1 MPTVSS
7 YSFLSVYSCV
17 VSSSLCIANLND
29 RLFHSRPSLPICP
42 LLTCISQSAQSLSS
56 RTVSFYS
63 FRSLQLDHIANLEDR
78 KSLLPRNHFPLD
90 IVGIK
95 AIITQALKQGQQYF
109 SMPTVSS
116 SSSYTGPSQP
126 IWVVSSPAL
135 LLLLFLR

>member
-17 VSSSLCIANLND
+17 VSSSPSIANLHLPVGSIPFLQNGMF
-29 RLFHSRPSLPICP
+29 LLLSLP
-42 LLTCISQSAQSLSS
+42 S
-56 RTVSFYS
+56 
-63 FRSLQLDHIANLEDR
+63 SLQLDHIANLEDR

-95 AIITQALKQGQQYF
+95 AIITQALKQGQQSF

-116 SSSYTGPSQP
+116 SSSYNGPSQP
-126 IWVVSSPAL
+126 IWVVSSYM
-135 LLLLFLR
+135 LLLFLR